1 VLGLDDHIAELGA
14 GSLVLALI
22 AALLLGLRHATDPD
36 HLTAV
41 AALSLSEGPIGRR
54 RAAGLGLTW
63 GMGHACTLIALGLP
77 VVLLDSYLPDSVQHA
92 LEVVVG
98 VVIVILGVRLLVRW
112 RRGTFHVHPHS
123 HGEVVHAHPHAHG
136 GGAEHVLAR
145 DPLAH
150 EHSLA
155 HEHPHA
161 EALGRTPLAAFG
173 IGLLLG
179 AGGSAGVG
187 ILLVAS
193 VPGRA
198 AGAAALAVFALG
210 TALSMAA
217 VSAAF
222 GSIVDRRRL
231 RPRLQTAAPVLGTL
245 SLLFGS
251 WYALGALGA
260 VPYFL

>member
-1 VLGLDDHIAELGA
+1 MLGLDHHIVELGS

-41 AALSLSEGPIGRR
+41 AALTLSEGPIGRR

-136 GGAEHVLAR
+136 GGAEHVLA
-145 DPLAH
+145 H

-173 IGLLLG
+173 IGLLHG

-222 GSIVDRRRL
+222 GSIVDRKL
-231 RPRLQTAAPVLGTL
+231 MRPRLQTAAPVLATL